1 MIVIFFQR
9 IEVKDWTKTTLL
21 EDFLKRITVV
31 MREK

>member
-1 MIVIFFQR
+1 VIFFQI